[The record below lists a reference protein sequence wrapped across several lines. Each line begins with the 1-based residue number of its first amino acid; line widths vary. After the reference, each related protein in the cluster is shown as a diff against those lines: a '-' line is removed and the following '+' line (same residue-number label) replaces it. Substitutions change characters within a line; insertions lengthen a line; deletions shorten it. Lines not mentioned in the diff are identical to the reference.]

1 MAKKDKWDIL
11 SQIIDYEQYTK
22 NFGQSYQATIEEQES
37 ILTAKQYKQYQKATK
52 KWFQFWR

>member
-11 SQIIDYEQYTK
+11 SQIIGYEQYTK

-37 ILTAKQYKQYQKATK
+37 ILSAKQYKQYRKATK
-52 KWFQFWR
+52 KWFEFWK